1 MRTLV
6 RLLFCTAIA
15 STALAQSQSE
25 SDGSSGSTAYTA
37 LTSDSESESD
47 SDSSDSSGYIYI
59 DRPTQGELVPADA
72 FTLEWSYDF
81 DYTGDFTVELLPM
94 GATAMDNSVFST
106 TVFALDSSTVLP
118 GSVLPSI
125 RPSQTA
131 AFSVWVYTDD
141 VYGGYGT
148 YVDQV
153 LLKGAATATE
163 APTATVTHTVE
174 VEATSTPE
182 TVGED
187 GMVQTQR
194 SDGNGGLSTGAKAGI
209 GVGVAAGVLILV
221 AIIGFFLYRRR
232 RRPENQPSRTI
243 REISTM
249 GPASVSAEFAHLK
262 ANGGEAPVYTG
273 NAFAS
278 ELHADSD
285 TRPVSLPLALSPL
298 SDAGSNSVSG
308 MGSVSG
314 RQSGERERGR
324 YELGG

>member
-1 MRTLV
+1 MRVLH
-6 RLLFCTAIA
+6 RLLLCTAIA

-25 SDGSSGSTAYTA
+25 SDDSSEYASEWVSDSGS
-37 LTSDSESESD
+37 ESN
-47 SDSSDSSGYIYI
+47 SDSSDSTGYIYI
-59 DRPTQGELVPADA
+59 DRPTQGELVPTDA

-106 TVFALDSSTVLP
+106 TVFALDGSTVLP
-118 GSVLPSI
+118 GSVLPSM

-141 VYGGYGT
+141 AYGGYGT

-153 LLKGAATATE
+153 LLKGVASATE

-174 VEATSTPE
+174 VEATATAE
-182 TVGED
+182 TAGEE
-187 GMVQTQR
+187 GIVQTQR
-194 SDGNGGLSTGAKAGI
+194 SDEDGGLSTGAKAGI
-209 GVGVAAGVLILV
+209 GVGVAAGFLILV
-221 AIIGFFLYRRR
+221 AMIGFLLYRRR
-232 RRPENQPSRTI
+232 RRPENQPSKTI
-243 REISTM
+243 REISSI
-249 GPASVSAEFAHLK
+249 GPASVSAEFAY
-262 ANGGEAPVYTG
+262 ANTNGGNAPVYTG

-278 ELHADSD
+278 ELHANSD
-285 TRPVSLPLALSPL
+285 TGPASLPLALSPL

-308 MGSVSG
+308 MGSVSA
-314 RQSGERERGR
+314 RHSGERERER